1 MENPCVGICRN
12 RQRHDLRLQRFDAP
26 CLVWFEHSQ
35 LLLLG
40 RHLQHVLGVGR
51 PFQDSR
57 PGKTKGKNGFF
68 SILLPV
74 ILFCNNLLL
83 DLI

>member
-1 MENPCVGICRN
+1 MIYDIVKLGNICAMENPCVGICRN
-12 RQRHDLRLQRFDAP
+12 RQRHDLRLQRVDAP

-40 RHLQHVLGVGR
+40 RHLQHVLGVRR

-57 PGKTKGKNGFF
+57 PSKTKGKFYYE
-68 SILLPV
+68 
-74 ILFCNNLLL
+74 
-83 DLI
+83 